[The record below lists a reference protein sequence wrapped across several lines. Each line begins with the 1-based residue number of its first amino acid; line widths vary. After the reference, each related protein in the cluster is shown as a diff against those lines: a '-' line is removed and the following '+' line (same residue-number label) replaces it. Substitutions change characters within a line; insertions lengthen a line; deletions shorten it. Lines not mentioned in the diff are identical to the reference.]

1 MEVSKGGSWHPSA
14 HVEVAYFTVNHSL
27 LMGSAVETVNSTKSV
42 LSPDMHVVAPA
53 GALAS

>member
-1 MEVSKGGSWHPSA
+1 MEVSKGGFWHPSA

-27 LMGSAVETVNSTKSV
+27 LMGSTVETVNSTKSA
-42 LSPDMHVVAPA
+42 LLPDMHVAVPA